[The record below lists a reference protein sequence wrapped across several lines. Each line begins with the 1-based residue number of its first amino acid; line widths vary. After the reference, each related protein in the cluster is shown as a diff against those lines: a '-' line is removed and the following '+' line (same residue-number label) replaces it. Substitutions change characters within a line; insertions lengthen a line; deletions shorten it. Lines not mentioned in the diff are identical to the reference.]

1 MASTSKDNGGDQCK
15 VVTKKRK
22 ACTDLEMQRKKQKTA
37 SNPIKGSAEAVL
49 TQGTKRKSSF
59 QRESPSKKQRVGSTD
74 TNTNTAEPS
83 KVSEEETS
91 VDLRLAVDT
100 PRTSESSKSSST
112 SNNLSTPKNWI
123 ISNSETASREF
134 EAKYLQLNRLGEGG
148 FGSVYAGIRKADYL
162 PVAIKHIPQAK
173 VKVQLADINGETH
186 ILPTE
191 VLLMKTAA
199 GGPESVGKY
208 AATTLLD
215 WYDLDHELVLVME
228 RPVPS
233 VDLWTHLDETNG
245 YMAEAQAKNIM
256 KQLVD
261 AAIQMHS
268 QKVFHRDIK
277 ANNILLETG
286 SDVPRVRIIDF
297 GCGCIEKSEPYNSY
311 SGTLDYAPPE
321 YYKEREYK
329 ARPTTVWQL
338 GTLLYELLHETSDF
352 STQRFLR
359 NQRAFVSG
367 LNELKVSQDCLDLL
381 KMCLTADPDNRA
393 TLEELQQHPWFT

>member
-1 MASTSKDNGGDQCK
+1 
-15 VVTKKRK
+15 
-22 ACTDLEMQRKKQKTA
+22 
-37 SNPIKGSAEAVL
+37 
-49 TQGTKRKSSF
+49 
-59 QRESPSKKQRVGSTD
+59 
-74 TNTNTAEPS
+74 
-83 KVSEEETS
+83 
-91 VDLRLAVDT
+91 
-100 PRTSESSKSSST
+100 
-112 SNNLSTPKNWI
+112 
-123 ISNSETASREF
+123 
-134 EAKYLQLNRLGEGG
+134 
-148 FGSVYAGIRKADYL
+148 
-162 PVAIKHIPQAK
+162 
-173 VKVQLADINGETH
+173 
-186 ILPTE
+186 
-191 VLLMKTAA
+191 
-199 GGPESVGKY
+199 
-208 AATTLLD
+208 
-215 WYDLDHELVLVME
+215 
-228 RPVPS
+228 
-233 VDLWTHLDETNG
+233 
-245 YMAEAQAKNIM
+245 M